1 MEGGFIT
8 IILLFSFG
16 LLLAA
21 MILTLVRLL
30 KGPGI
35 HDRIAAMD
43 LIAAITIGF
52 IILFS
57 VASDD
62 PIYFDIAMVIALVS
76 FISTVAISTYLKQ
89 KYD

>member
-30 KGPGI
+30 KGPDI
-35 HDRIAAMD
+35 HNRIAAMD
-43 LIAAITIGF
+43 MIAAITMGF

-57 VASDD
+57 VSSDD

-76 FISTVAISTYLKQ
+76 FISTVSVSTYLKQ
-89 KYD
+89 KHD